1 MGLITVLCI
10 PTGFATHRHQ
20 VECIGPVLIL
30 TNMKMIVM
38 KAAMEAG
45 MKIGMVMEKREIGVI
60 GMMTGLEELGIHIV
74 VMEIVMAENMMNAMA
89 EKVSGMMITGEEV
102 GVLMNTSMALEVEAP
117 IERESVHMMMMVN
130 IHLGKGLLSFS

>member
-10 PTGFATHRHQ
+10 PTGFATHHHQ

-45 MKIGMVMEKREIGVI
+45 MKIGMVMERREIGVI

-74 VMEIVMAENMMNAMA
+74 VMGIVMAENMMNAMA